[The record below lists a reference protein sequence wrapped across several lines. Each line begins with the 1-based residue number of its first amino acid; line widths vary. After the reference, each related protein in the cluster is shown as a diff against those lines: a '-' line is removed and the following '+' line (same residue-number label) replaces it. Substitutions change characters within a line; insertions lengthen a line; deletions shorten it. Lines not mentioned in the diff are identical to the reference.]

1 VANTLQ
7 QAGLV
12 RYCRGH
18 IRVRNLDG
26 LRENACECYETVRA
40 LSDRLIGPWVV
51 KSIPQDASV
60 RRSVRGERAQKGAVR
75 GSKKKKPTRSRKA
88 V

>member
-51 KSIPQDASV
+51 KSIPASV
-60 RRSVRGERAQKGAVR
+60 RRSVRGERAQKGAAR